1 MLLLMRKRIGSV
13 VIKAFAFLLILGFG
27 TWGIQDMLGYQFG
40 GGGAIA
46 EVGEMR
52 LEPNGFYRE
61 VNQEIARMRPL
72 FGGKLDMEQA
82 RKLGLVDMVLNRQLD
97 AMATMVTAN
106 KLGIAISDKLVRTEI
121 KAEPMF
127 KGLAG
132 NFDKDRFRQ
141 LLNNNGLSET
151 TYVQKIQTKLASQ
164 QILGSMSAGASAPK
178 NWVNTIYRAREEK
191 RNTDTVFIAD
201 KGFSDIVEPTET
213 QLRSHFD
220 ANKHNYMAPEYRSLS
235 YVHLNVN
242 ELAKE
247 VSIAQEALREAFD
260 QRADEFITQEKRK
273 VRQMIIADESKA
285 KSAYKRITE
294 GTDFLVVAKEV
305 AGLNPS
311 AIDLGYITK
320 GDLMPELSG
329 SVFEAT
335 KGNVTAPVKSTLG
348 WHIFEIRD
356 VRQGG
361 SLSFEEVRPKLQ
373 KEMAREKAIDGLY
386 ELSNKFEDALGGGG
400 SLEDAANQ
408 INLKVHNI
416 SSIDKEG
423 RDRAGLAAEGLSG
436 SQVFLTV
443 AFSTEEQAESGMTES
458 KDSGFFILRVDKI
471 NRPALRPF
479 EEVRDKVADAWLAE
493 QGRTRAERRAKM
505 LLDAINAG
513 KSLVEIARTE
523 LLTVKSFNALFR
535 DGRGGGIEFDTALIS
550 EVFKLKVGKA
560 VMGRVADGYRV
571 AVLKSIETPDP
582 AADKDGVNEL
592 AKTLSRSLQ
601 SDIVGQLKV
610 AFRKS
615 ADVKVYPQALDALF
629 GAQNK

>member
-13 VIKAFAFLLILGFG
+13 VIKAFAFLLILGFCS
-27 TWGIQDMLGYQFG
+27 WGIQDMLGYQFG

-97 AMATMVTAN
+97 AMATMVMAN

-132 NFDKDRFRQ
+132 NFDKDRFHQ
-141 LLNNNGLSET
+141 LLDVNGLSET
-151 TYVQKIQTKLASQ
+151 TYVQKVRTKLASQ
-164 QILGSMSAGASAPK
+164 QVLGSMSAGASAPK
-178 NWVNTIYRAREEK
+178 SWVNTIYRAREEK
-191 RNTDTVFIAD
+191 RNTDTVFVAD
-201 KGFSDIVEPTET
+201 KEFDDLIEPTEA

-220 ANKHNYMAPEYRSLS
+220 ANKNNYMASEYRSLS
-235 YVHLNVN
+235 YVHLDVD

-247 VSIAQEALREAFD
+247 VSIGEQALREAFN

-273 VRQMIIADESKA
+273 VRQMIITDESKA

-311 AIDLGYITK
+311 TIDLGYITK
-320 GDLMPELSG
+320 GDLMPELSS
-329 SVFEAT
+329 SVFEVT
-335 KGNVTAPVKSTLG
+335 KGNMTSPIKSTLG

-356 VRQGG
+356 VKQGG

-373 KEMAREKAIDGLY
+373 KEMAREKALDGLY

-408 INLKVHNI
+408 INLKVHKITAIN
-416 SSIDKEG
+416 KEG
-423 RDRAGLAAEGLSG
+423 RDRGGLATEGLPG
-436 SQVFLTV
+436 SQIFLTV
-443 AFSTEEQAESGMTES
+443 AFSTEEQAESAMTES

-471 NRPALRPF
+471 SKPALRSF
-479 EEVRDKVADAWLAE
+479 EEVRDKVADVWVE
-493 QGRTRAERRAKM
+493 EERRARAEKRAQKF
-505 LLDAINAG
+505 LDEINTG
-513 KSLVEIARTE
+513 KSLAEIARTE
-523 LLTVKSFNALFR
+523 SLTVKSFNALFR
-535 DGRGGGIEFDTALIS
+535 DGRGGGIEFDIALIS

-560 VMGRVADGYRV
+560 VMGRVANGYRV
-571 AVLKSIETPDP
+571 ALLKSIETPVP
-582 AADKDGVNEL
+582 AADKDVVKEL

-601 SDIVGQLKV
+601 GDIISQLKV

-615 ADVKVYPQALDALF
+615 ADVEVYPQALDALF